1 MERRLLKLSK
11 IVLHRVLPF
20 SKQLLAATVL
30 RGETVV
36 DATAGNGNDTFFLAE
51 LIGEDGRV
59 FAFDIQQ
66 EALKSTATRLDMLKD
81 RVTLVLDSHANVDQY
96 VIKPIG
102 GAMFNLGYLPYS
114 EDRSVITKP
123 ASTIEAIHKLLGM
136 LKKGGIITISV
147 YDGHEGGAEERD
159 ALLSYVKSLHQA
171 DVHVIRYELLNQRN
185 NPPFLIAIE
194 KVRDFDEVV
203 LIEI

>member
-1 MERRLLKLSK
+1 MSDIL
-11 IVLHRVLPF
+11 LHRVLPF
-20 SKQLLAATVL
+20 SKRLI
-30 RGETVV
+30 GETVKPGETV
-36 DATAGNGNDTFFLAE
+36 IDATAGNGNDTLFLAE
-51 LIGEDGRV
+51 LVGDEGRV

-66 EALKSTATRLDMLKD
+66 VALEATANRLDILND

-96 VIKPIG
+96 VLEPIG

-114 EDRSVITKP
+114 EDLSVITKP
-123 ASTIEAIHKLLGM
+123 DSTIEAIDKLLGM

-147 YDGHEGGAEERD
+147 YDGHEGGVEERD
-159 ALLSYVKSLHQA
+159 ALLTYVKSLHQA
-171 DVHVIRYELLNQRN
+171 DVHVIRYELLNQRK

-203 LIEI
+203 KVKE